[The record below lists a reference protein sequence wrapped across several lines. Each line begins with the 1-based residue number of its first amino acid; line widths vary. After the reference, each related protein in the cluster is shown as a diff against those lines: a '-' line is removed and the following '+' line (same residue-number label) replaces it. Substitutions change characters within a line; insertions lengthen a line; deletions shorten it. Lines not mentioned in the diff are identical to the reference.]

1 MSQNKDMEKDTELN
15 HQDNTGN
22 SLEQDRTWADSLL
35 NKQSLSQFNLSKTDA
50 PFNYF
55 ESFPDKLMS
64 RIESEKRQKIEKK
77 NAKIFFLPSFMQPM
91 NRWAVAA
98 AFIIVVGGSFI
109 FLNNSVTKKTQAPV
123 VANAISL
130 QELSSEEIES
140 YVDANEWIAEID
152 IQTQMQKENSKLS
165 SLDEKQIEEIQKIIN
180 K

>member
-1 MSQNKDMEKDTELN
+1 MEKEMELN
-15 HQDNTGN
+15 NQDNIGN
-22 SLEQDRTWADSLL
+22 SLEQDRAWAESLL
-35 NKQSLSQFNLSKTDA
+35 NKQSLSELNASKTDA
-50 PFNYF
+50 PIHYF

-64 RIESEKRQKIEKK
+64 RIANERLEKLEKK
-77 NAKIFFLPSFMQPM
+77 NAKIFFLPAFLQPI

-109 FLNNSVTKKTQAPV
+109 FLNNSASKKTQASI
-123 VANAISL
+123 VANDISL

-152 IQTQMQKENSKLS
+152 VQAQMQKENAKLS
-165 SLDEKQIEEIQKIIN
+165 TLDEKQIEEIQKIIN

>member
-64 RIESEKRQKIEKK
+64 RIESKKRQKIEKK

-123 VANAISL
+123 VANVISL

>member
-64 RIESEKRQKIEKK
+64 RIESKKRQKIEKK

-109 FLNNSVTKKTQAPV
+109 FLNNSVSKKTQAPV
-123 VANAISL
+123 VANVISL